1 MSVGFDLG
9 YLKSSSTGLSYVNQ
23 FGHGGGTTNQSYT
36 SEAFK
41 LANAVAVFVSP
52 AQNIPA
58 NVVPSFPS
66 ISTSLDTANGIVYV
80 TASGGNV
87 SVNILVFVR

>member
-1 MSVGFDLG
+1 MSFGFDLG
-9 YLKSSSTGLSYVNQ
+9 YLKSSSTGLSYVNR
-23 FGHGGGTTNQSYT
+23 FGHFNGTTTQTYT

-41 LANAVAVFVSP
+41 LASEVAVYVSP

-58 NVVPSFPS
+58 STVPSFPT
-66 ISTSLDTANGIVYV
+66 ISKSLDTVNGTLSI

-87 SVNILVFVR
+87 SVVILVFVR